1 MPEGGTQG
9 SKGGQKVKA
18 GQDRSIRTFTPVDAV
33 DFVGGAQPNLVSGNY
48 EVIGGGSGIHGDF
61 VQLYHREKISV
72 AGIQA
77 EDFSMTSVATAIV
90 PLATWFK
97 TDTGYP
103 IDVRDIHVITTT
115 PLPDALNTLTALN
128 QGNYDASPI
137 DMTRVL
143 LCSITDYQSDPGG
156 GFNLI
161 NRGSSAWGGATS
173 FSTDLLYVYRVLIIS
188 MRPFYN
194 QTTGTPHVIGG
205 PQGRLVIPQTMV
217 VAGIKLEDFDA
228 VQTAMSIYRAND
240 LQQTF
245 DN

>member
-1 MPEGGTQG
+1 M
-9 SKGGQKVKA
+9 KA
-18 GQDRSIRTFTPVDAV
+18 GQDRSIRTLTPVEGV
-33 DFVGGAQPNLVSGNY
+33 DFVGGAQPNLVIGNY
-48 EVIGGGSGIHGDF
+48 EVLNGGSGPHGDF
-61 VQLYHREKISV
+61 VELYHREKISV

-77 EDFSMTSVATAIV
+77 EDFSMTSVATAVV
-90 PLATWFK
+90 PMATWFK
-97 TDTGYP
+97 TDTGYAM
-103 IDVRDIHVITTT
+103 DVRDIHVISTT
-115 PLPDALNTLTALN
+115 PLPDALNTLAALN
-128 QGNYDASPI
+128 LGNYDAAPI

-143 LCSITDYQSDPGG
+143 LCSITDYQSDLGG
-156 GFNLI
+156 GFNLV

-173 FSTDLLYVYRVLIIS
+173 FSTDLLYVYRYLIVS

-194 QTTGTPHVIGG
+194 ITNGTPYPIAG

-228 VQTAMSIYRAND
+228 VQTAFALYRAND

>member
-1 MPEGGTQG
+1 
-9 SKGGQKVKA
+9 VKA
-18 GQDRSIRTFTPVDAV
+18 GKDRSIRTFTPVDAV
-33 DFVGGAQPNLVSGNY
+33 DFVGGTQPTAVIGNY
-48 EVIGGGSGIHGDF
+48 EVIGGGAGPHGDF

-77 EDFSMTSVATAIV
+77 EDLSMTSMATAVV
-90 PLATWFK
+90 PMATWFK
-97 TDTGYP
+97 TDTGYA
-103 IDVRDIHVITTT
+103 ID
-115 PLPDALNTLTALN
+115 LPDELNTLTSLN
-128 QGNYDASPI
+128 LGDYENSPI
-137 DMTRVL
+137 DITRTL
-143 LCSITDYQSDPGG
+143 LCSITDYQSDAGG
-156 GFNLI
+156 GFNLV

-173 FSTDLLYVYRVLIIS
+173 FSTDLLYVYRVLIVS

-194 QTTGTPHVIGG
+194 QTTGVPHAIGPG

-228 VQTAMSIYRAND
+228 VQTAYALYRAND

>member
-1 MPEGGTQG
+1 M
-9 SKGGQKVKA
+9 KA
-18 GQDRSIRTFTPVDAV
+18 GKDRSIRTFTPVDAV
-33 DFVGGAQPNLVSGNY
+33 DFVGGTQPTAVIGNY
-48 EVIGGGSGIHGDF
+48 EVIGGGAGPHGDF

-77 EDFSMTSVATAIV
+77 EDLSMTSMATAVV
-90 PLATWFK
+90 PMATWFK
-97 TDTGYP
+97 TDTGYA
-103 IDVRDIHVITTT
+103 IDVRDIHVFTTT
-115 PLPDALNTLTALN
+115 PLPDELNTLTSLN
-128 QGNYDASPI
+128 LGDYENSPI
-137 DMTRVL
+137 DITRTL
-143 LCSITDYQSDPGG
+143 LCSITDYQSDAGG
-156 GFNLI
+156 GFNLV

-173 FSTDLLYVYRVLIIS
+173 FSTDLLYVYRVLIVS

-194 QTTGTPHVIGG
+194 QTTGVPHAIGPG

-228 VQTAMSIYRAND
+228 VQTAYALYRAND